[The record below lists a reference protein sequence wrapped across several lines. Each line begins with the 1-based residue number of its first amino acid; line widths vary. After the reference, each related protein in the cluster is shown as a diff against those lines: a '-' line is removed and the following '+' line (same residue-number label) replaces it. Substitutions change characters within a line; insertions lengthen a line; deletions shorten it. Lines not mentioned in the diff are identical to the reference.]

1 MFEKGDLVQFISN
14 GCQANGVIH
23 EKRKGG
29 WYSVELPSKELVKL
43 RSTHLLLRPGELE
56 CTKVEHDTS
65 IIISETIDAMEF
77 PAVPPP
83 TIYDLDAIM
92 HAADPV
98 QHKQDQQYLEQCK
111 HHASYTRWV
120 MFTDLHCA
128 TSTLDTCIEV
138 LEAVHQAAIER
149 NAGVLFLGDWWHH
162 RGTIR
167 IDLLNSILTSLKN
180 WNVPMIMIPGNHD
193 QVTLGGHNHGL
204 TPLQHAYRVE
214 RQDTNGNTQ
223 SFPGPLIFSHPT
235 KFASGFFIPH
245 VRDHTIMESILQA
258 PEANEATALFV
269 HADVTG
275 AYMND
280 LIVSM
285 GGVAPSMFP
294 TNKPIY
300 SGHFHKSHSVTSQNV
315 SIDYVGSPYQ
325 TSLSESRQPKALWV
339 VDAANGWVCTEKIP
353 IHIGRKHFKADNLS
367 ELLALTISHGNHDG
381 VVKAG
386 DRVIISIGQEELTE
400 SRPSSNDGESSPF
413 DDHVKLLR
421 NIGVSVEVREVKVT
435 ALEAMCTADKIQLEE
450 MSPETTLVS
459 FLEEEITRGTMANST
474 SEGLRQ
480 AGLILIDEIQTGEET
495 TSIRDRNDK
504 FTDLVIEEV
513 TLQGFG
519 PFRDKVSYPL
529 KQRGLVLVRGTNKD
543 GGSDS
548 NGTGKSSLAMAAL
561 WALSGSVDPR
571 PMSDA
576 KVADI
581 VNDESTSARVS
592 VSGTLNGKKFVISR
606 TKTSSKTALTFLI
619 NGVDLT
625 TQAVKETQQII
636 DEKLGVDPQI
646 LARTIFHGQH
656 ALNGLLEAP
665 DAKLKEELSL
675 IVPTDIWQNG
685 AKLARTKGLAA
696 SKKMAEL
703 DAVIKI
709 RDCDTNSLRSR
720 FETSMRN
727 AAIKRS
733 DYHRQMNDSENLWG
747 QTKILSEGTSLNE
760 MTELVESVTTEIR
773 SLEIKVE
780 LAEVSRCQALC
791 KIQSE
796 IDDVRILVA
805 ASRQDLQNHI
815 RTVDRAAMKFELAE
829 FTLGQLKRKWNLS
842 TSSAPI
848 ISFPTICP
856 TCNQPLSESGKGHS
870 HLDLNKVVQEELER
884 ALCAVQ
890 DSNSALHHTLQVKD
904 HINATFMEQTK
915 LLDALALSF
924 DNTQDEWNNQTS
936 GFNQKLALHRLD
948 LAERTTQLSK
958 TALNVQRISIEATL
972 DAELKAVEAIE
983 AHCAVL
989 QSDIWDAS
997 CALTNFKKQ
1006 SEEQRAIAAT
1016 MVQLNDIFGARGI
1029 QTFILQNAVE
1039 VLQTISQSYLDELS
1053 DGNQR
1058 LEISLDNSDR
1068 ILRRAYIRN
1077 NKGTFSERPMSSLS
1091 GGQWRRC
1098 ALALTLG
1105 FADLVARRGR
1115 MRSSLLVLDEPLTH
1129 LDRLGRISVGNL
1141 LRKLLQQNG
1150 RVGNLATSSF
1160 SATTVLIILQ
1170 DLAAEELEESFDR
1183 IDEVIKDGGSSF
1195 VFIDENTP

>member
-1 MFEKGDLVQFISN
+1 MFEKGDLVQFVSN
-14 GCQANGVIH
+14 GCPSNGVIQ

-29 WYSVELPSKELVKL
+29 WYTVELPSKQLVKL
-43 RSTHLLLRPGELE
+43 RSTHLLLQSGEVAE
-56 CTKVEHDTS
+56 SRKVKDTPLM
-65 IIISETIDAMEF
+65 IYETMEAMEF

-98 QHKQDQQYLEQCK
+98 QNKRDQQYLEHCR

-120 MFTDLHCA
+120 VLTDLHCA
-128 TSTLDTCIEV
+128 SSTLDTCLEV
-138 LEAVHQAAIER
+138 LKVVHQAAIER

-167 IDLLNSILTSLKN
+167 VDLLNSVLDSLKE
-180 WNVPMIMIPGNHD
+180 WEVPMVMIPGNHD

-214 RQDTNGNTQ
+214 RQDKSGNTH

-235 KFASGFFIPH
+235 KFAGGFFIPH

-258 PEANEATALFV
+258 PEAREANALFV

-285 GGVAPSMFP
+285 GGVAPNMFP
-294 TNKPIY
+294 ANKPIY

-315 SIDYVGSPYQ
+315 VIDYVGSPYQ
-325 TSLSESRQPKALWV
+325 TSLSESRQPKSLWV
-339 VDAANGWVCTEKIP
+339 LDAANGWVCTEKIQ
-353 IHIGRKHFKADNLS
+353 IHIGRKHFKADTLS
-367 ELLALTISHGNHDG
+367 ELLELTTTDGGQDG

-386 DRVIISIGQEELTE
+386 DRVIVSIGQEELAE
-400 SRPSSNDGESSPF
+400 SRRLSNNGEISTF

-421 NIGVSVEVREVKVT
+421 HIGASVEVREVKGT
-435 ALEAMCTADKIQLEE
+435 ALEAMNTANKIQLEE
-450 MSPETTLVS
+450 MSPETTLFS
-459 FLEEEITRGTMANST
+459 FLAEEITRETMTNNT
-474 SEGLRQ
+474 SECLRQ
-480 AGLILIDEIQTGEET
+480 AGLLLIDELQTGDDA
-495 TSIRDRNDK
+495 TSIRDRNGK

-519 PFRDKVSYPL
+519 PFKDKVTYPL

-581 VNDESTSARVS
+581 VNDDSSSARVS

-606 TKTSSKTALTFLI
+606 TKTSSKTALTFFI
-619 NGVDLT
+619 NGEDLT

-646 LARTIFHGQH
+646 LARTMFHGQH

-675 IVPTDIWQNG
+675 IVPTDLWQNG

-703 DAVIKI
+703 DAVIKV
-709 RDCDTNSLRSR
+709 RDSDINSLRSR
-720 FETSMRN
+720 IETSLGN
-727 AAIKRS
+727 ATIKRS
-733 DYHRQMNDSENLWG
+733 EYHRQVNESEHLWG
-747 QTKILSEGTSLNE
+747 KTKIVSEGASLSEV
-760 MTELVESVTTEIR
+760 TELVESVSMEIR
-773 SLEIKVE
+773 SLENKVE
-780 LAEVSRCQALC
+780 LAEVSRHQALS
-791 KIQSE
+791 KIQSD
-796 IDDVRILVA
+796 IDEVGTSVA
-805 ASRQDLQNHI
+805 ASRHDLQNHV
-815 RTVDRAAMKFELAE
+815 RAVDRAAMKFELAE
-829 FTLGQLKRKWNLS
+829 FTLGQLRQKWNLS
-842 TSSAPI
+842 TSAAPI

-856 TCNQPLSESGKGHS
+856 TCNQSLSESGEGHS
-870 HLDLNKVVQEELER
+870 HLDLNKVVQEEMEC
-884 ALCAVQ
+884 ALYAVQ
-890 DSNSALHHTLQVKD
+890 DTNAALQHTLQVKD
-904 HINATFMEQTK
+904 QNNATFAERTQ
-915 LLDALALSF
+915 LFNALVLSLEH
-924 DNTQDEWNNQTS
+924 TQYEWS
-936 GFNQKLALHRLD
+936 GQISDFNRKLALRRLD
-948 LAERTTQLSK
+948 LAETTVQLSK
-958 TALNVQRISIEATL
+958 TALNVQKNSIEATL
-972 DAELKAVEAIE
+972 DAELKVVEAME
-983 AHCAVL
+983 AHCAGL
-989 QSDIWDAS
+989 QSDLHDAS
-997 CALTNFKKQ
+997 CALANLKRK
-1006 SEEQRAIAAT
+1006 SEEQRAMAAT
-1016 MVQLNDIFGARGI
+1016 MGQLSDIFGARGI

-1053 DGNQR
+1053 DGTQR
-1058 LEISLDNSDR
+1058 LEISLDKSDR
-1068 ILRRAYIRN
+1068 ILRRAFIRN
-1077 NKGTFSERPMSSLS
+1077 NKGSFLERPMSSLS

-1098 ALALTLG
+1098 ALALTFG
-1105 FADLVARRGR
+1105 FADLVARRGK

-1150 RVGNLATSSF
+1150 RVGDLATNSF

-1195 VFIDENTP
+1195 VCIDENTP